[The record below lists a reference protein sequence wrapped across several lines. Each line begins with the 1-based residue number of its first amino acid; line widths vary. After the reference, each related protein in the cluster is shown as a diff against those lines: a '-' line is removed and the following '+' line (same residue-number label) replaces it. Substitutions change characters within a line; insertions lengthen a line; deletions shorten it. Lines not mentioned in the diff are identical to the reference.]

1 VSCQGDWLYSFG
13 NGTPSKIFKQG
24 IKKIISVFYKDDS
37 DRNRGGIG
45 VVRER
50 LVQAYQ
56 RK

>member
-1 VSCQGDWLYSFG
+1 
-13 NGTPSKIFKQG
+13 
-24 IKKIISVFYKDDS
+24 VFYKDDS